1 MTLKTQ
7 KLSSLE
13 QVRRSL
19 AGTACVPSAVP
30 AVQDRYRWVAQSL
43 KQFGYQGFGRPER
56 ELMVCFQSDRIYY
69 KEEDPEV
76 RRCSEAALAA
86 GAVQS
91 QMDRYF
97 KYK

>member
-30 AVQDRYRWVAQSL
+30 AAQDRYRWVAQSL
-43 KQFGYQGFGRPER
+43 KQFGYQGLGRPER
-56 ELMVCFQSDRIYY
+56 ELMVRFQSDRIY
-69 KEEDPEV
+69 
-76 RRCSEAALAA
+76 
-86 GAVQS
+86 
-91 QMDRYF
+91 
-97 KYK
+97 